1 MDKNTITGLVLMLCV
16 AFAFPYFSSLGGE
29 TETQNIATTEPQ
41 TEEVKAT
48 VDASEQADVATVV
61 DSTALFFASKEQNYQ
76 EGVILDNGKVQLVI
90 NPKGGMIAR
99 ANLCEYRSYEHYKEN
114 LDAPLYLFDE
124 TNSEMNFSFET
135 KEDILSLKDYYF
147 TAENQTDTSVTMVL
161 SHPNGESI
169 MLDYALLPDNYLVN
183 FTIRAKNMQKHFAR
197 NSDIQVDW
205 KDCVKQQEKGYYFEN
220 MYSTLTYKLT
230 DDDAEN
236 LAEMENEQEK
246 LQQPVDWIAFKNQ
259 YFSAVMI
266 AKESFTNV
274 DLKSEQMAEYSG
286 YLKGYTAKMHLPF
299 DASSEEIANLQ
310 FYFGPNHYR
319 TLQKMDDFR
328 LSEREND
335 LQELVDLG
343 WPLFRWINRFF
354 TIYVFDYLTALNL
367 PMWVVLLLI
376 TLLMRVIVYPST
388 KKSYLSGARMRVL
401 RPKLDV
407 INAKYP
413 NKEDA
418 LKRQQETMQ
427 LYSQYGVSPMGG
439 CLPMLI
445 QMPLWIAMFN
455 FIPNA
460 IELRQQSFLW
470 ADDLSAYDDVISW
483 GTEIW
488 GLGNHLSLFCLLFC
502 GAQILYSWMTM
513 RQQRDTM
520 TPEQAEQ
527 MKIMNW
533 MMYLM
538 PLMFFFMFNK
548 YSSGLNYYYFI
559 SLFISALTMWWL
571 RKTTDDQKLLEQLEK
586 RYEENKKNPQKK
598 TSGLA
603 ARLEAMQKQQEELL
617 KRQQEIKQKRG
628 M

>member
-1 MDKNTITGLVLMLCV
+1 MDKNTIIGLVLMLCV
-16 AFAFPYFSSLGGE
+16 AIAFPFLSTIGSEPVPQNVE
-29 TETQNIATTEPQ
+29 TVETKTEQ
-41 TEEVKAT
+41 VDAT
-48 VDASEQADVATVV
+48 VDESKTNVAPIVAD
-61 DSTALFFASKEQNYQ
+61 SSALFFASKQPNYQ
-76 EGVILDNGKVQLVI
+76 EAVILDNGKVQLVI
-90 NPKGGMIAR
+90 DPKGGMIAR
-99 ANLCEYRSYEHYKEN
+99 ANLPEYRSYEHYKAGE
-114 LDAPLYLFDE
+114 DAPLYLFDE

-147 TAENQTDTSVTMVL
+147 VAENQTDTCVTMVL
-161 SHPNGESI
+161 SHPSGEKI

-183 FTIRAKNMQKHFAR
+183 FTIRTENMQKHFTR
-197 NSDIQVDW
+197 NSDIQIDW

-230 DDDAEN
+230 NDDTDN
-236 LAEMENEQEK
+236 LAEMEDEQEK

-274 DLKSEQMAEYSG
+274 DVKSQQMAEYSG
-286 YLKGYTAKMHLPF
+286 YLKGYTAKMNLPF
-299 DASSEEIANLQ
+299 DASAEEVANLQ

-354 TIYVFDYLTALNL
+354 TIYVFDYFTAMNL

-376 TLLMRVIVYPST
+376 TLLMRVIVYPTT

-418 LKRQQETMQ
+418 MKRQTETMQ

-470 ADDLSAYDDVISW
+470 ADDLSAYDDVINW

-502 GAQILYSWMTM
+502 GAQILYTWMTM

-571 RKTTDDQKLLEQLEK
+571 RKTTDDKKLLEQLEK
-586 RYEENKKNPQKK
+586 RYEENKKNPKK
-598 TSGLA
+598 KSGLA

>member
-1 MDKNTITGLVLMLCV
+1 MDKNTIIGLVLMLCV
-16 AFAFPYFSSLGGE
+16 AIAFPFLSTIGSEPVPQNVE
-29 TETQNIATTEPQ
+29 TVETKTEQ
-41 TEEVKAT
+41 VDAT
-48 VDASEQADVATVV
+48 VDESNTNVAPVVAD
-61 DSTALFFASKEQNYQ
+61 SSALFFASKQPNYQ
-76 EGVILDNGKVQLVI
+76 EAVILDNGKVQLVI
-90 NPKGGMIAR
+90 DPKGGMIAR
-99 ANLCEYRSYEHYKEN
+99 ANLPEYRSYEHYKAGE
-114 LDAPLYLFDE
+114 DAPLFLFDE

-135 KEDILSLKDYYF
+135 KDDILSLKDYYF
-147 TAENQTDTSVTMVL
+147 VAENQTDTSVTMVL
-161 SHPNGESI
+161 SHPSGEKI
-169 MLDYALLPDNYLVN
+169 MLDYAILPDNYLVN
-183 FTIRAKNMQKHFAR
+183 FTIRTENMQKHFTR
-197 NSDIQVDW
+197 NSDIQIDW

-230 DDDAEN
+230 NDDTDN
-236 LAEMENEQEK
+236 LAEMEDEQEK

-274 DLKSEQMAEYSG
+274 DVKSQQMAEHSG
-286 YLKGYTAKMHLPF
+286 YLKGYTAKMNLPF
-299 DASSEEIANLQ
+299 DASVEEVANLQ

-319 TLQKMDDFR
+319 TLQKMDNFR

-354 TIYVFDYLTALNL
+354 TIYVFDYLTAMNL

-376 TLLMRVIVYPST
+376 TLLMRVIVYPTT

-418 LKRQQETMQ
+418 MKRQSETMQ

-470 ADDLSAYDDVISW
+470 ADDLSAYDDVINW

-502 GAQILYSWMTM
+502 GAQILYTWMTM

-571 RKTTDDQKLLEQLEK
+571 RKTTDDKKLLEQLEK
-586 RYEENKKNPQKK
+586 RYEENKKNPKK
-598 TSGLA
+598 KSGLA

>member
-1 MDKNTITGLVLMLCV
+1 MLCV
-16 AFAFPYFSSLGGE
+16 AIAFPFLSTIGSEPVPQNVE
-29 TETQNIATTEPQ
+29 TVETKTEQ
-41 TEEVKAT
+41 VDAT
-48 VDASEQADVATVV
+48 VDESKTNVAPIVAD
-61 DSTALFFASKEQNYQ
+61 SSALFFASKQPNYQ
-76 EGVILDNGKVQLVI
+76 EAVILDNGKVQLVI
-90 NPKGGMIAR
+90 DPKGGMIAR
-99 ANLCEYRSYEHYKEN
+99 ANLPEYCSYEHYKAGE
-114 LDAPLYLFDE
+114 DAPLFLFDE

-147 TAENQTDTSVTMVL
+147 VAENQTDTCVTMVL
-161 SHPNGESI
+161 SHPSGEKI

-183 FTIRAKNMQKHFAR
+183 FTIRTENMQKHFTR
-197 NSDIQVDW
+197 NSDIQIDW

-230 DDDAEN
+230 NDDTDN
-236 LAEMENEQEK
+236 LAEMEDEQEK
-246 LQQPVDWIAFKNQ
+246 LEQPVDWIAFKNQ

-274 DLKSEQMAEYSG
+274 DVKSQQMAEHSG
-286 YLKGYTAKMHLPF
+286 YLKGYTAKMNLPF
-299 DASSEEIANLQ
+299 DASAEEVANLQ

-319 TLQKMDDFR
+319 TLQKMDNFR

-354 TIYVFDYLTALNL
+354 TIYVFDYLTAMNL

-376 TLLMRVIVYPST
+376 TLLMRVIVYPTT

-418 LKRQQETMQ
+418 MKRQTETMQ

-470 ADDLSAYDDVISW
+470 ADDLSAYDDVINW

-502 GAQILYSWMTM
+502 GAQILYTWMTM

-571 RKTTDDQKLLEQLEK
+571 RKTTDDKKLLEQLEK
-586 RYEENKKNPQKK
+586 RYEENKKNPKK
-598 TSGLA
+598 KSGLA

>member
-1 MDKNTITGLVLMLCV
+1 MDKNTIIGLVLMLCV
-16 AFAFPYFSSLGGE
+16 AIAFPFLSTIGSEPVPQNVE
-29 TETQNIATTEPQ
+29 TVETKTEQ
-41 TEEVKAT
+41 VDAT
-48 VDASEQADVATVV
+48 VDESKTNVAPIVAD
-61 DSTALFFASKEQNYQ
+61 SSALFFASKQPNYQ
-76 EGVILDNGKVQLVI
+76 EAVILDNGKVELI
-90 NPKGGMIAR
+90 IDPKGGMIAR
-99 ANLCEYRSYEHYKEN
+99 ANLPEYRSYEHYKAGE
-114 LDAPLYLFDE
+114 DAPLYLFDE

-147 TAENQTDTSVTMVL
+147 VAENQTDTCVTMVL
-161 SHPNGESI
+161 SHPSGEKI

-183 FTIRAKNMQKHFAR
+183 FTIRTENMQKHFTR
-197 NSDIQVDW
+197 NSDIQIDW

-230 DDDAEN
+230 NDDTDN
-236 LAEMENEQEK
+236 LAEMEDEQEK
-246 LQQPVDWIAFKNQ
+246 LEQPVDWIAFKNQ

-274 DLKSEQMAEYSG
+274 DVKSQQMAEHSG
-286 YLKGYTAKMHLPF
+286 YLKGYTAKMNLPF
-299 DASSEEIANLQ
+299 DASAEEVANLQ

-354 TIYVFDYLTALNL
+354 TIYVFDYLTAMNL

-376 TLLMRVIVYPST
+376 TLLMRVIVYPTT

-418 LKRQQETMQ
+418 MKRQTETMQ

-470 ADDLSAYDDVISW
+470 ADDLSAYDDVINW

-502 GAQILYSWMTM
+502 GAQILYTWMTM

-571 RKTTDDQKLLEQLEK
+571 RKTTDDKKLLEQLEK
-586 RYEENKKNPQKK
+586 RYEENKKNPKK
-598 TSGLA
+598 KSGLA

>member
-1 MDKNTITGLVLMLCV
+1 MDKNTIIGLVLMLCV
-16 AFAFPYFSSLGGE
+16 AIAFPFLSTIGSEPVPQNVE
-29 TETQNIATTEPQ
+29 TVETKTEQ
-41 TEEVKAT
+41 VDAT
-48 VDASEQADVATVV
+48 VDESKTNVAPIVAD
-61 DSTALFFASKEQNYQ
+61 SSALFFASKQPNYQ
-76 EGVILDNGKVQLVI
+76 EAVILDNGKVQLVI
-90 NPKGGMIAR
+90 DPKGGMIAR
-99 ANLCEYRSYEHYKEN
+99 ANLPEYCSYEHYKAGE
-114 LDAPLYLFDE
+114 DAPLFLFDE

-147 TAENQTDTSVTMVL
+147 VAENQTDTCVTMVL
-161 SHPNGESI
+161 SHPSGEKI

-183 FTIRAKNMQKHFAR
+183 FTIRTENMQKHFTR
-197 NSDIQVDW
+197 NSDIQIDW

-230 DDDAEN
+230 NDDTDN
-236 LAEMENEQEK
+236 LAEMEDEQEK
-246 LQQPVDWIAFKNQ
+246 LEQPVDWIAFKNQ

-274 DLKSEQMAEYSG
+274 DVKSQQMAEHSG
-286 YLKGYTAKMHLPF
+286 YLKGYTAKMNLPF
-299 DASSEEIANLQ
+299 DASAEEVANLQ

-319 TLQKMDDFR
+319 TLQKMDNFR

-354 TIYVFDYLTALNL
+354 TIYVFDYLTAMNL

-376 TLLMRVIVYPST
+376 TLLMRVIVYPTT

-418 LKRQQETMQ
+418 MKRQTETMQ

-470 ADDLSAYDDVISW
+470 ADDLSAYDDVINW

-502 GAQILYSWMTM
+502 GAQILYTWMTM

-571 RKTTDDQKLLEQLEK
+571 RKTTDDKKLLEQLEK
-586 RYEENKKNPQKK
+586 RYEENKKNPKK
-598 TSGLA
+598 KSGLA

>member
-1 MDKNTITGLVLMLCV
+1 MDKNTIIGLVLMLCV
-16 AFAFPYFSSLGGE
+16 AIAFPFLSTIGSEPVPQNVE
-29 TETQNIATTEPQ
+29 TVETKTEQ
-41 TEEVKAT
+41 VDAT
-48 VDASEQADVATVV
+48 VDESKTNVAPIVAD
-61 DSTALFFASKEQNYQ
+61 SSALFFASKQPNYQ
-76 EGVILDNGKVQLVI
+76 EAVILDNGKVQLI
-90 NPKGGMIAR
+90 IDPKGGMIAR
-99 ANLCEYRSYEHYKEN
+99 ANLPEYRSYEHYKAGE
-114 LDAPLYLFDE
+114 DAPLYLFDE

-147 TAENQTDTSVTMVL
+147 VAENQTDTCVTMVL
-161 SHPNGESI
+161 SHPSGEKI

-183 FTIRAKNMQKHFAR
+183 FTIRTENMQKHFTR
-197 NSDIQVDW
+197 NSDIQIDW

-230 DDDAEN
+230 NDDTDN
-236 LAEMENEQEK
+236 LAEMEDEQEK
-246 LQQPVDWIAFKNQ
+246 LEQPVDWIAFKNQ

-274 DLKSEQMAEYSG
+274 DVKSQQMAEHSG
-286 YLKGYTAKMHLPF
+286 YLKGYTAKMNLPF
-299 DASSEEIANLQ
+299 DASAEEVANLQ

-319 TLQKMDDFR
+319 TLQKMDNFR

-354 TIYVFDYLTALNL
+354 TIYVFDYLTAMNL

-376 TLLMRVIVYPST
+376 TLLMRVIVYPTT

-418 LKRQQETMQ
+418 MKRQTETMQ

-470 ADDLSAYDDVISW
+470 ADDLSAYDDVINW

-502 GAQILYSWMTM
+502 GAQILYTWMTM

-571 RKTTDDQKLLEQLEK
+571 RKTTDDKKLLEQLEK
-586 RYEENKKNPQKK
+586 RYEENKKNPKK
-598 TSGLA
+598 KSGLA

>member
-1 MDKNTITGLVLMLCV
+1 MDKNTIIGLVLMLCV
-16 AFAFPYFSSLGGE
+16 AIAFPFLSTIGSEPVPQNVE
-29 TETQNIATTEPQ
+29 TVETKTEQ
-41 TEEVKAT
+41 VDAT
-48 VDASEQADVATVV
+48 VDESKTNVAPIVAD
-61 DSTALFFASKEQNYQ
+61 SSALFFASKQPNYQ
-76 EGVILDNGKVQLVI
+76 EAVILDNGKVQLI
-90 NPKGGMIAR
+90 IDPKGGMIAR
-99 ANLCEYRSYEHYKEN
+99 ANLPEYRSYEHYKAGE
-114 LDAPLYLFDE
+114 DAPLFLFDE

-147 TAENQTDTSVTMVL
+147 VAENQTDTCVTMVL
-161 SHPNGESI
+161 SHPSGEKI

-183 FTIRAKNMQKHFAR
+183 FTIRTENMQKHFTR
-197 NSDIQVDW
+197 NSDIQIDW

-230 DDDAEN
+230 NDDTDN
-236 LAEMENEQEK
+236 LAEMEDEQEK
-246 LQQPVDWIAFKNQ
+246 LEQPVDWIAFKNQ

-274 DLKSEQMAEYSG
+274 DVKSQQMAEYSG
-286 YLKGYTAKMHLPF
+286 YLKGYTAKMNLPF
-299 DASSEEIANLQ
+299 DASTEEVANLQ

-354 TIYVFDYLTALNL
+354 TIYVFDYLTAMNL

-376 TLLMRVIVYPST
+376 TLLMRVIVYPTT

-418 LKRQQETMQ
+418 MKRQTETMQ

-470 ADDLSAYDDVISW
+470 ADDLSAYDDVINW

-502 GAQILYSWMTM
+502 GAQILYTWMTM

-571 RKTTDDQKLLEQLEK
+571 RKTTDDKKLLEQLEK
-586 RYEENKKNPQKK
+586 RYEENKKNPKK
-598 TSGLA
+598 KSGLA

>member
-1 MDKNTITGLVLMLCV
+1 MDKNTIIGLVLMLCV
-16 AFAFPYFSSLGGE
+16 AIAFPFLSTIGSEPVPQNVESVE
-29 TETQNIATTEPQ
+29 TKTEQ
-41 TEEVKAT
+41 VDAT
-48 VDASEQADVATVV
+48 VDESKTNVAPIVAD
-61 DSTALFFASKEQNYQ
+61 SSALFFASKQPNYQ
-76 EGVILDNGKVQLVI
+76 EAVILDNGKVQLVI
-90 NPKGGMIAR
+90 DPKGGMIAR
-99 ANLCEYRSYEHYKEN
+99 ANLPEYRSYEHYKAGE
-114 LDAPLYLFDE
+114 DAPLFLFDE

-147 TAENQTDTSVTMVL
+147 VAENQTDTCVTMVL
-161 SHPNGESI
+161 SHPSGEKI
-169 MLDYALLPDNYLVN
+169 MLDYALLPDKYLVN
-183 FTIRAKNMQKHFAR
+183 FTIRTENMQKHFTR
-197 NSDIQVDW
+197 NSDIQIDW

-230 DDDAEN
+230 NDDTDN
-236 LAEMENEQEK
+236 LAEMEDEQEK
-246 LQQPVDWIAFKNQ
+246 LEQPVDWIAFKNQ

-274 DLKSEQMAEYSG
+274 DVKSQQMAEYSG
-286 YLKGYTAKMHLPF
+286 YLKGYTAKMNLPF
-299 DASSEEIANLQ
+299 DASAEEVANLQ

-354 TIYVFDYLTALNL
+354 TIYVFDYLTAMNL

-376 TLLMRVIVYPST
+376 TLLMRVIVYPTT

-418 LKRQQETMQ
+418 MKRQTETMQ

-470 ADDLSAYDDVISW
+470 ADDLSAYDDVINW

-502 GAQILYSWMTM
+502 GAQILYTWMTM

-571 RKTTDDQKLLEQLEK
+571 RKTTDDKKLLEQLEK
-586 RYEENKKNPQKK
+586 RYEENKKNPKK
-598 TSGLA
+598 KSGLA

>member
-1 MDKNTITGLVLMLCV
+1 MDKNTIIGLVLMLCV
-16 AFAFPYFSSLGGE
+16 AIAFPFLSTIGSEPVPQNVE
-29 TETQNIATTEPQ
+29 TVETKTEQ
-41 TEEVKAT
+41 VDAT
-48 VDASEQADVATVV
+48 VDESKTDVTPIVAD
-61 DSTALFFASKEQNYQ
+61 SSALFFAAKQPNYQ
-76 EGVILDNGKVQLVI
+76 EAVILDNGKVELI
-90 NPKGGMIAR
+90 IDPKGGMIAR
-99 ANLCEYRSYEHYKEN
+99 ANLPEYRSYEHYKAEE
-114 LDAPLYLFDE
+114 DAPLYLFDE

-147 TAENQTDTSVTMVL
+147 VAENQTDTCVTMAL
-161 SHPNGESI
+161 SHPSGEKI

-183 FTIRAKNMQKHFAR
+183 FTIRTENMQKHFTR
-197 NSDIQVDW
+197 NSDIQIDW

-230 DDDAEN
+230 NDDTDN
-236 LAEMENEQEK
+236 LAEMEDEQEK
-246 LQQPVDWIAFKNQ
+246 LEQPVDWIAFKNQ

-274 DLKSEQMAEYSG
+274 DVKSQQMAEYSG
-286 YLKGYTAKMHLPF
+286 YLKGYTAKMNLPF
-299 DASSEEIANLQ
+299 DASAEEVANLQ

-354 TIYVFDYLTALNL
+354 TIYVFDYLTAMNL

-376 TLLMRVIVYPST
+376 TLLMRVIVYPTT

-418 LKRQQETMQ
+418 MKRQTETMQ

-470 ADDLSAYDDVISW
+470 ADDLSAYDDVINW

-502 GAQILYSWMTM
+502 GAQILYTWMTM

-571 RKTTDDQKLLEQLEK
+571 RKTTDDKKLLEQLEK
-586 RYEENKKNPQKK
+586 RYEENKKNPKK
-598 TSGLA
+598 KSGLA

>member
-1 MDKNTITGLVLMLCV
+1 MDKNTIIGLVLMLCV
-16 AFAFPYFSSLGGE
+16 AIAFPFLSTIGSEPVPQNVE
-29 TETQNIATTEPQ
+29 TVETKTEQ
-41 TEEVKAT
+41 VDAT
-48 VDASEQADVATVV
+48 VDESKTNVAPIVAD
-61 DSTALFFASKEQNYQ
+61 SSALFFASKQPNYQ
-76 EGVILDNGKVQLVI
+76 EAVILDNGKVQLI
-90 NPKGGMIAR
+90 IDPKGGMIAR
-99 ANLCEYRSYEHYKEN
+99 ANLPEYRSYEHYKAGE
-114 LDAPLYLFDE
+114 DAPLFLFDE

-147 TAENQTDTSVTMVL
+147 VAENQTDTCVTMVL
-161 SHPNGESI
+161 SHPSGEKI

-183 FTIRAKNMQKHFAR
+183 FTIRTENMQKHFTR
-197 NSDIQVDW
+197 NSDIQIDW

-230 DDDAEN
+230 NDDTDN
-236 LAEMENEQEK
+236 LAEMEDEQEK

-274 DLKSEQMAEYSG
+274 DVKSQQMAEHSG
-286 YLKGYTAKMHLPF
+286 YLKGYTAKMNLPF
-299 DASSEEIANLQ
+299 DASAEEVANLQ

-354 TIYVFDYLTALNL
+354 TIYVFDYLTAMNL

-376 TLLMRVIVYPST
+376 TLLMRVIVYPTT

-418 LKRQQETMQ
+418 MKRQTETMQ

-470 ADDLSAYDDVISW
+470 ADDLSAYDDVINW

-502 GAQILYSWMTM
+502 GAQILYTWMTM

-571 RKTTDDQKLLEQLEK
+571 RKTTDDKKLLEQLEK
-586 RYEENKKNPQKK
+586 RYEENKKNPKK
-598 TSGLA
+598 KSGLA

>member
-16 AFAFPYFSSLGGE
+16 ALAFPYLSSLGSE
-29 TETQNIATTEPQ
+29 PAPQ
-41 TEEVKAT
+41 TSEVVEDTTKVET
-48 VDASEQADVATVV
+48 VAKENSVETTTVV
-61 DSTALFFASKEQNYQ
+61 TDSTALFFASREQNMQ

-99 ANLCEYRSYEHYKEN
+99 ANLPEYCSYEHYSQGI
-114 LDAPLYLFDE
+114 DAPLFLFDE
-124 TNSEMNFSFET
+124 NNSEMNFTFDT
-135 KEDILSLKDYYF
+135 KEDVISLKDYYF
-147 TAENQTDTSVTMVL
+147 VAENQTDTSVTMVL
-161 SHPNGESI
+161 SHPTGEKI
-169 MLDYALLPDNYLVN
+169 MIDYALLPDNYLVN
-183 FTIRAKNMQKHFAR
+183 FKIRAKNMQKHFAR

-220 MYSTLTYKLT
+220 MYSTLTYKIT
-230 DDDAEN
+230 NEDAEN

-246 LQQPVDWIAFKNQ
+246 VAQTVDWVAFKNQ

-274 DLKSEQMAEYSG
+274 DLKSEQMAEHSG
-286 YLKGYTAKMHLPF
+286 YLKGYTAKMNLPY
-299 DASSEEIANLQ
+299 DASAEEVANLQ

-328 LSEREND
+328 ISEREND

-376 TLLMRVIVYPST
+376 TLLMRIIVFPPT

-401 RPKLDV
+401 RPKIDE

-470 ADDLSAYDDVISW
+470 ADDLSAYDDVINW

-502 GAQILYSWMTM
+502 ASQILYTWMTM
-513 RQQRDTM
+513 RQQRETM
-520 TPEQAEQ
+520 SPEQAEQ
-527 MKIMNW
+527 MKMMNW

-559 SLFISALTMWWL
+559 SLLFSAITMWWL
-571 RKTTDDQKLLEQLEK
+571 RKTTDDKKLLEQLEK

-598 TSGLA
+598 SGLA

-617 KRQQEIKQKRG
+617 KRQQEIKQKRNQ
-628 M
+628 

>member
-1 MDKNTITGLVLMLCV
+1 MDKNTIIGLVLMLCV
-16 AFAFPYFSSLGGE
+16 AIAFPFLSTIGSEPVPQNVE
-29 TETQNIATTEPQ
+29 TVETKTEQ
-41 TEEVKAT
+41 VDAT
-48 VDASEQADVATVV
+48 VDESKTNVAPIVAD
-61 DSTALFFASKEQNYQ
+61 SSALFFASKQPNYQ
-76 EGVILDNGKVQLVI
+76 EAVILDNGKVQLVI
-90 NPKGGMIAR
+90 DPKGGLIAR
-99 ANLCEYRSYEHYKEN
+99 ANLPEYCSYEHYKAGE
-114 LDAPLYLFDE
+114 DAPLFLFDE

-147 TAENQTDTSVTMVL
+147 VAENQTDTCVTMVL
-161 SHPNGESI
+161 SHPSGEKI

-183 FTIRAKNMQKHFAR
+183 FTIRTENMQKHFTR
-197 NSDIQVDW
+197 NSDIQIDW

-230 DDDAEN
+230 NDDTDN
-236 LAEMENEQEK
+236 LAEMEDEQEK
-246 LQQPVDWIAFKNQ
+246 LEQPVDWIAFKNQ

-274 DLKSEQMAEYSG
+274 DVKSQQMAEYSG
-286 YLKGYTAKMHLPF
+286 YLKGYTAKMNLPF
-299 DASSEEIANLQ
+299 DASAEEVANLQ

-354 TIYVFDYLTALNL
+354 TIYVFDYLTAMNL

-376 TLLMRVIVYPST
+376 TLLMRVIVYPTT

-418 LKRQQETMQ
+418 MKRQTETMQ

-470 ADDLSAYDDVISW
+470 ADDLSAYDDVINW

-502 GAQILYSWMTM
+502 GAQILYTWMTM

-571 RKTTDDQKLLEQLEK
+571 RKTTDDKKLLEQLEK
-586 RYEENKKNPQKK
+586 RYEENKKNPKK
-598 TSGLA
+598 KSGLA

>member
-1 MDKNTITGLVLMLCV
+1 MDKNTIIGLVLMLCV
-16 AFAFPYFSSLGGE
+16 AIAFPFLSTIGSEPVPQNVE
-29 TETQNIATTEPQ
+29 TVETKTEQ
-41 TEEVKAT
+41 VDAT
-48 VDASEQADVATVV
+48 VDESKTNVAPIVAD
-61 DSTALFFASKEQNYQ
+61 SSALFFASKQPNYQ
-76 EGVILDNGKVQLVI
+76 EAVILDNGKVQLVI
-90 NPKGGMIAR
+90 DPKGGMIAR
-99 ANLCEYRSYEHYKEN
+99 ANLPEYRSYEHYKAGE
-114 LDAPLYLFDE
+114 DAPLFLFDE

-147 TAENQTDTSVTMVL
+147 VAENQTDTCVTMVL
-161 SHPNGESI
+161 SHSSGEKI

-183 FTIRAKNMQKHFAR
+183 FTIRTENMQKHFTR
-197 NSDIQVDW
+197 NSDIQIDW

-230 DDDAEN
+230 NDDTDN
-236 LAEMENEQEK
+236 LAEMEYEQEK
-246 LQQPVDWIAFKNQ
+246 LEQPVDWIAFKNQ

-274 DLKSEQMAEYSG
+274 DVKSQQMAEYSG
-286 YLKGYTAKMHLPF
+286 YLKGYTAKMNLPF
-299 DASSEEIANLQ
+299 DASAEEVANLQ

-354 TIYVFDYLTALNL
+354 TIYVFDYLTAMNL

-376 TLLMRVIVYPST
+376 TLLMRVIVYPTT

-418 LKRQQETMQ
+418 MKRQTETMQ

-470 ADDLSAYDDVISW
+470 ADDLSAYDDVINW

-502 GAQILYSWMTM
+502 GAQILYTWMTM

-571 RKTTDDQKLLEQLEK
+571 RKTTDDKKLLEQLEK
-586 RYEENKKNPQKK
+586 RYEENKKNPKK
-598 TSGLA
+598 KSGLA

>member
-16 AFAFPYFSSLGGE
+16 ALAFPYISMIGSEDVVPQNVEE
-29 TETQNIATTEPQ
+29 THDDATKLETVTEQPTDQPQ
-41 TEEVKAT
+41 LVC
-48 VDASEQADVATVV
+48 
-61 DSTALFFASKEQNYQ
+61 DSTALFFASRQQNMQ
-76 EGVILDNGKVQLVI
+76 EGVILFNDKVEIVI

-99 ANLCEYRSYEHYKEN
+99 ANLPEYRSYEHYKMGEN
-114 LDAPLYLFDE
+114 APLFLFDE
-124 TNSEMNFSFET
+124 YNSEMNFTFDT
-135 KEDILSLKDYYF
+135 KEDVISLKDYYF
-147 TAENQTDTSVTMVL
+147 TAENQTDSSVTMVL
-161 SHPNGESI
+161 SHPTGETI
-169 MLDYALLPDNYLVN
+169 MLDYKLLPDNYLVN
-183 FTIRAKNMQKHFAR
+183 FSIRAKNMQKHFAR
-197 NSDIQVDW
+197 NSAIQVDW

-220 MYSTLTYKLT
+220 MYSTLTYKISNEG
-230 DDDAEN
+230 AEN
-236 LAEMENEQEK
+236 LAEMENEEEK
-246 LQQPVDWIAFKNQ
+246 VQQTVDWIAFKNQ

-274 DLKSEQMAEYSG
+274 DLKSEQMAEHSG
-286 YLKGYTAKMHLPF
+286 YLKGYTAKMNLPF
-299 DASSEEIANLQ
+299 DASAEEVANLQ

-367 PMWVVLLLI
+367 PMWIVLLLI
-376 TLLMRVIVYPST
+376 TLLLRIIVYPPT
-388 KKSYLSGARMRVL
+388 KKSFLSGARMRVL

-445 QMPLWIAMFN
+445 QMPIWIAMFN

-502 GAQILYSWMTM
+502 AAQILYSWMTM
-513 RQQRDTM
+513 RQQKDTM

-527 MKIMNW
+527 MKMMNW

-559 SLFISALTMWWL
+559 SLLFSAITMWWL
-571 RKTTDDQKLLEQLEK
+571 RKTTDDKKLLEQLEK

-628 M
+628 L

>member
-1 MDKNTITGLVLMLCV
+1 MDKNTIIGLVLMLCV
-16 AFAFPYFSSLGGE
+16 AIAFPFLSTIGSEPVPQNVE
-29 TETQNIATTEPQ
+29 TVETKTEQ
-41 TEEVKAT
+41 VDAT
-48 VDASEQADVATVV
+48 VDESKTNVAPIVAD
-61 DSTALFFASKEQNYQ
+61 SSALFFASKQPNYQ
-76 EGVILDNGKVQLVI
+76 EAVILDNGKVELI
-90 NPKGGMIAR
+90 IDPKGGMIAR
-99 ANLCEYRSYEHYKEN
+99 ANLPEYRSYEHYKAGE
-114 LDAPLYLFDE
+114 DAPLFLFDE

-147 TAENQTDTSVTMVL
+147 VAENQTDTCVTMVL
-161 SHPNGESI
+161 SHPSGEKI

-183 FTIRAKNMQKHFAR
+183 FTIRTENMQKHFTR
-197 NSDIQVDW
+197 NSDIQIDW

-230 DDDAEN
+230 NDDTDN
-236 LAEMENEQEK
+236 LAEMEDEQEK
-246 LQQPVDWIAFKNQ
+246 LEQPVDWIAFKNQ

-274 DLKSEQMAEYSG
+274 DVKSQQMAEHSG
-286 YLKGYTAKMHLPF
+286 YLKGYTAKMNLPF
-299 DASSEEIANLQ
+299 DASAEEVANLQ

-354 TIYVFDYLTALNL
+354 TIYVFDYLTAMNL

-376 TLLMRVIVYPST
+376 TLLMRVIVYPTT

-418 LKRQQETMQ
+418 MKRQTETMQ

-470 ADDLSAYDDVISW
+470 ADDLSAYDDVINW

-502 GAQILYSWMTM
+502 GAQILYTWMTM

-571 RKTTDDQKLLEQLEK
+571 RKTTDDKKLLEQLEK
-586 RYEENKKNPQKK
+586 RYEENKKNPKK
-598 TSGLA
+598 KSGLA

>member
-1 MDKNTITGLVLMLCV
+1 MDKNTIIGLVLMLCV
-16 AFAFPYFSSLGGE
+16 AIAFPFLSTIGSEPVPQNVE
-29 TETQNIATTEPQ
+29 TVETKTEQ
-41 TEEVKAT
+41 VDAT
-48 VDASEQADVATVV
+48 VDESNTNVAPVVAD
-61 DSTALFFASKEQNYQ
+61 SSALFFASKQPNYQ
-76 EGVILDNGKVQLVI
+76 EAVILDNGKVQLVI
-90 NPKGGMIAR
+90 DPKGGMIAR
-99 ANLCEYRSYEHYKEN
+99 ANLPEYRSYEHYKAGE
-114 LDAPLYLFDE
+114 DAPLFLFDE

-135 KEDILSLKDYYF
+135 KDDILSLKDYYF
-147 TAENQTDTSVTMVL
+147 VAENQTDTSVTMVL
-161 SHPNGESI
+161 SHPSGEKI
-169 MLDYALLPDNYLVN
+169 MLDYAILPDNYLVN
-183 FTIRAKNMQKHFAR
+183 FTIRTENMQKHFTR
-197 NSDIQVDW
+197 NCDIQIDW

-230 DDDAEN
+230 NDDTDN
-236 LAEMENEQEK
+236 LAEMEDEQEK

-274 DLKSEQMAEYSG
+274 DVKSQQMAEHSG
-286 YLKGYTAKMHLPF
+286 YLKGYTAKMNLPF
-299 DASSEEIANLQ
+299 DASVEEVANLQ

-319 TLQKMDDFR
+319 TLQKMDNFR

-354 TIYVFDYLTALNL
+354 TIYVFDYLTAMNL

-376 TLLMRVIVYPST
+376 TLLMRVIVYPTT

-418 LKRQQETMQ
+418 MKRQTETMQ

-470 ADDLSAYDDVISW
+470 ADDLSAYDDVINW

-502 GAQILYSWMTM
+502 GAQILYTWMTM

-571 RKTTDDQKLLEQLEK
+571 RKTTDDKKLLEQLEK
-586 RYEENKKNPQKK
+586 RYEENKKNPKK
-598 TSGLA
+598 KSGLA

>member
-1 MDKNTITGLVLMLCV
+1 MDKNTIIGLVLMLCV
-16 AFAFPYFSSLGGE
+16 AIAFPFLSTIGSEPVPQNVE
-29 TETQNIATTEPQ
+29 TVETKTEQ
-41 TEEVKAT
+41 VDAT
-48 VDASEQADVATVV
+48 VDESKTNVAPIVAD
-61 DSTALFFASKEQNYQ
+61 SSALFFASKQPNYQ
-76 EGVILDNGKVQLVI
+76 EAVILDNGKVQLI
-90 NPKGGMIAR
+90 IDPKGGMIAR
-99 ANLCEYRSYEHYKEN
+99 ANLPEYRSYEHYKAGE
-114 LDAPLYLFDE
+114 DAPLFLFDE

-147 TAENQTDTSVTMVL
+147 VAENQTDTCVTMVL
-161 SHPNGESI
+161 SHPSGEKI
-169 MLDYALLPDNYLVN
+169 MLDYALLPENYLVN
-183 FTIRAKNMQKHFAR
+183 FTIRTENMQKHFTR
-197 NSDIQVDW
+197 NSDIQIDW

-230 DDDAEN
+230 NDDTDN
-236 LAEMENEQEK
+236 LAEMEDEQEK
-246 LQQPVDWIAFKNQ
+246 LEQPVDWIAFKNQ

-274 DLKSEQMAEYSG
+274 DVKSQQMAEYSG
-286 YLKGYTAKMHLPF
+286 YLKGYTAKMNLPF
-299 DASSEEIANLQ
+299 DASAEEVANLQ

-354 TIYVFDYLTALNL
+354 TIYVFDYLTAMNL

-376 TLLMRVIVYPST
+376 TLLMRVIVYPTT

-418 LKRQQETMQ
+418 MKRQTETMQ

-470 ADDLSAYDDVISW
+470 ADDLSAYDDVINW

-502 GAQILYSWMTM
+502 GAQILYTWMTM

-571 RKTTDDQKLLEQLEK
+571 RKTTDDKKLLEQLEK
-586 RYEENKKNPQKK
+586 RYEENKKNPKK
-598 TSGLA
+598 KSGLA

>member
-1 MDKNTITGLVLMLCV
+1 MDKNTIIGLVLMLCV
-16 AFAFPYFSSLGGE
+16 AIAFPFLSTIGSEPVPQNVE
-29 TETQNIATTEPQ
+29 TVETKTEQ
-41 TEEVKAT
+41 VDAT
-48 VDASEQADVATVV
+48 VDESKTNVAPIVAD
-61 DSTALFFASKEQNYQ
+61 SSALFFASKQPNYQ
-76 EGVILDNGKVQLVI
+76 EAVILDNGKVQLI
-90 NPKGGMIAR
+90 IDPKGGMIAR
-99 ANLCEYRSYEHYKEN
+99 ANLPEYCSYEHYKAGE
-114 LDAPLYLFDE
+114 DAPLYLFDE

-147 TAENQTDTSVTMVL
+147 VAENQTDTCVTMVL
-161 SHPNGESI
+161 SHPSGEKI

-183 FTIRAKNMQKHFAR
+183 FTIRTENMQKHFTR
-197 NSDIQVDW
+197 NSDIQIDW

-230 DDDAEN
+230 NDDTDN
-236 LAEMENEQEK
+236 LAEMEDEQEK
-246 LQQPVDWIAFKNQ
+246 LEQPVDWIAFKNQ

-274 DLKSEQMAEYSG
+274 DVKSQQMAEYSG
-286 YLKGYTAKMHLPF
+286 YLKGYTAKMNLPF
-299 DASSEEIANLQ
+299 DASAEEVANLQ

-354 TIYVFDYLTALNL
+354 TIYVFDYLTAMNL

-376 TLLMRVIVYPST
+376 TLLMRVIVYPTT

-401 RPKLDV
+401 RPRLDV

-418 LKRQQETMQ
+418 MKRQTETMQ

-470 ADDLSAYDDVISW
+470 ADDLSAYDDVINW

-502 GAQILYSWMTM
+502 GAQILYTWMTM

-571 RKTTDDQKLLEQLEK
+571 RKTTDDKKLLEQLEK
-586 RYEENKKNPQKK
+586 RYEENKKNPKK
-598 TSGLA
+598 KSGLA

>member
-1 MDKNTITGLVLMLCV
+1 MDKNTIIGLVLMLCV
-16 AFAFPYFSSLGGE
+16 AIAFPFLSTIGSEPVPQNVE
-29 TETQNIATTEPQ
+29 TVETKTEQ
-41 TEEVKAT
+41 VDAT
-48 VDASEQADVATVV
+48 VDESNTNVAPVVAD
-61 DSTALFFASKEQNYQ
+61 SSALFFASKQPNYQ
-76 EGVILDNGKVQLVI
+76 EAVILDNGKVQLVI
-90 NPKGGMIAR
+90 DPKGGMIAR
-99 ANLCEYRSYEHYKEN
+99 ANLPEYRSYEHYKAGE
-114 LDAPLYLFDE
+114 DAPLFLFDE

-135 KEDILSLKDYYF
+135 KDDILSLKDYYF
-147 TAENQTDTSVTMVL
+147 VAENQTDTSVTMVL
-161 SHPNGESI
+161 SHPSGEKI
-169 MLDYALLPDNYLVN
+169 MLDYAILPDNYLVN
-183 FTIRAKNMQKHFAR
+183 FTIRTENMQKHFTR
-197 NSDIQVDW
+197 NSDIQIDW
-205 KDCVKQQEKGYYFEN
+205 KDCVKQPEKGYYFAN

-230 DDDAEN
+230 NDDTDN
-236 LAEMENEQEK
+236 LAEMEDEQEK

-274 DLKSEQMAEYSG
+274 DVKSQQMAEHSG
-286 YLKGYTAKMHLPF
+286 YLKGYTAKMNLPF
-299 DASSEEIANLQ
+299 DASVEEVANLQ

-319 TLQKMDDFR
+319 TLQKMDNFR

-354 TIYVFDYLTALNL
+354 TIYVFDYLTAMNL

-376 TLLMRVIVYPST
+376 TLLMRVIVYPTT

-418 LKRQQETMQ
+418 MKRQSETMQ

-445 QMPLWIAMFN
+445 QMPVFMALF
-455 FIPNA
+455 FFVPNA

-470 ADDLSAYDDVISW
+470 ADDLSAYDDVINW

-502 GAQILYSWMTM
+502 GAQILYTWMTM

-571 RKTTDDQKLLEQLEK
+571 RKTTDDKKLLEQLEK
-586 RYEENKKNPQKK
+586 RYEENKKNPKK
-598 TSGLA
+598 KSGLA

>member
-1 MDKNTITGLVLMLCV
+1 MDKNTIIGLVLMLCV
-16 AFAFPYFSSLGGE
+16 AIAFPFLSTIGSEPVPQNVE
-29 TETQNIATTEPQ
+29 TVETKTEQ
-41 TEEVKAT
+41 VDAT
-48 VDASEQADVATVV
+48 VDESKTNVAPIVAD
-61 DSTALFFASKEQNYQ
+61 SSALFFASKQPNYQ
-76 EGVILDNGKVQLVI
+76 EAVILDNGKVELI
-90 NPKGGMIAR
+90 IDPKGGMIAR
-99 ANLCEYRSYEHYKEN
+99 ANLPEYRSYEHYKAGE
-114 LDAPLYLFDE
+114 DAPLFLFDE

-147 TAENQTDTSVTMVL
+147 VAENQTDTTVTMVL
-161 SHPNGESI
+161 AHPSGEKI

-183 FTIRAKNMQKHFAR
+183 FTIRTENMQKHFTR
-197 NSDIQVDW
+197 NSDIQIDW

-230 DDDAEN
+230 NDDTDN
-236 LAEMENEQEK
+236 LAEMEDEQEK
-246 LQQPVDWIAFKNQ
+246 LEQPVDWIAFKNQ

-274 DLKSEQMAEYSG
+274 DVKSQQMAEYSG
-286 YLKGYTAKMHLPF
+286 YLKGYTAKMNLPF
-299 DASSEEIANLQ
+299 DASAEEVANLQ

-354 TIYVFDYLTALNL
+354 TIYVFDYLTAMNL

-376 TLLMRVIVYPST
+376 TLLMRVIVYPTT

-418 LKRQQETMQ
+418 MKRQTETMQ

-470 ADDLSAYDDVISW
+470 ADDLSAYDDVINW

-502 GAQILYSWMTM
+502 GAQILYTWMTM

-571 RKTTDDQKLLEQLEK
+571 RKTTDDKKLLEQLEK
-586 RYEENKKNPQKK
+586 RYEENKKNPKK
-598 TSGLA
+598 KSGLA

>member
-1 MDKNTITGLVLMLCV
+1 MDKNTIIGLVLMLCV
-16 AFAFPYFSSLGGE
+16 AIAFPFLSTIGSEPVLQNVE
-29 TETQNIATTEPQ
+29 TVETKTEQ
-41 TEEVKAT
+41 VDAT
-48 VDASEQADVATVV
+48 VDESKTNVAPIVAD
-61 DSTALFFASKEQNYQ
+61 SSALFFASKQPNYQ
-76 EGVILDNGKVQLVI
+76 EAVILDNGKVQLI
-90 NPKGGMIAR
+90 IDPKGGMIAR
-99 ANLCEYRSYEHYKEN
+99 ANLPEYRSYEHYKAGE
-114 LDAPLYLFDE
+114 DAPLYLFDE

-147 TAENQTDTSVTMVL
+147 VAENQTDTSVTMVL
-161 SHPNGESI
+161 SHPSGEKI

-183 FTIRAKNMQKHFAR
+183 FTIRTENMQKHFTR
-197 NSDIQVDW
+197 NSDIQIDW

-230 DDDAEN
+230 NDDTDN
-236 LAEMENEQEK
+236 LAEMEDEQEK
-246 LQQPVDWIAFKNQ
+246 MQQPVDWIAFKNQ

-274 DLKSEQMAEYSG
+274 DVKSQQMAEHSG
-286 YLKGYTAKMHLPF
+286 YLKGYTAKMNLPF
-299 DASSEEIANLQ
+299 DASAEEVANLQ

-354 TIYVFDYLTALNL
+354 TIYVFDYLTAMNL

-376 TLLMRVIVYPST
+376 TLLMRVIVYPTT

-418 LKRQQETMQ
+418 MKRQTETMQ

-470 ADDLSAYDDVISW
+470 ADDLSAYDDVINW

-502 GAQILYSWMTM
+502 GAQILYTWMTM

-571 RKTTDDQKLLEQLEK
+571 RKTTDDKKLLEQLEK
-586 RYEENKKNPQKK
+586 RYEENKKNPKK
-598 TSGLA
+598 KSGLA

>member
-1 MDKNTITGLVLMLCV
+1 MDKNTIIGLVLMLCV
-16 AFAFPYFSSLGGE
+16 AIAFPFLSTIGSEPVPQNVE
-29 TETQNIATTEPQ
+29 TVETKTEQ
-41 TEEVKAT
+41 
-48 VDASEQADVATVV
+48 VDATIDESKTNVAPIVAD
-61 DSTALFFASKEQNYQ
+61 SSALFFASKQPNYQ
-76 EGVILDNGKVQLVI
+76 EAVILDNGKVELI
-90 NPKGGMIAR
+90 IDPKGGMIAR
-99 ANLCEYRSYEHYKEN
+99 ANLPEYRSYEHYKAGE
-114 LDAPLYLFDE
+114 DAPLFLFDE

-147 TAENQTDTSVTMVL
+147 VAENQTDTCVTMVL
-161 SHPNGESI
+161 SHPSGEKI

-183 FTIRAKNMQKHFAR
+183 FTIRTENMQKHFTR
-197 NSDIQVDW
+197 NSDIQIDW

-230 DDDAEN
+230 NDDTDN
-236 LAEMENEQEK
+236 LAEMEDEQEK
-246 LQQPVDWIAFKNQ
+246 LEQPVDWIAFKNQ

-274 DLKSEQMAEYSG
+274 DVKSQQMAEHSG
-286 YLKGYTAKMHLPF
+286 YLKGYTAKMNLPF
-299 DASSEEIANLQ
+299 DASAEEVANLQ

-354 TIYVFDYLTALNL
+354 TIYVFDYLTAMNL

-376 TLLMRVIVYPST
+376 TLLMRVIVYPTT

-418 LKRQQETMQ
+418 MKRQTETMQ

-445 QMPLWIAMFN
+445 QMPLWSAMFN

-470 ADDLSAYDDVISW
+470 ADDLSAYDDVINW

-502 GAQILYSWMTM
+502 GAQILYTWMTM

-571 RKTTDDQKLLEQLEK
+571 RKTTDDKKLLEQLEK
-586 RYEENKKNPQKK
+586 RYEENKKNPKK
-598 TSGLA
+598 KSGLA

>member
-1 MDKNTITGLVLMLCV
+1 MDKNTIIGLVLMLCV
-16 AFAFPYFSSLGGE
+16 AIAFPFLSTIGSEPVPQNVE
-29 TETQNIATTEPQ
+29 TVETKTEQ
-41 TEEVKAT
+41 VDAT
-48 VDASEQADVATVV
+48 VDESKTDVTPIVAD
-61 DSTALFFASKEQNYQ
+61 SSALFFASKQPNYQ
-76 EGVILDNGKVQLVI
+76 EAVILDNGKVELI
-90 NPKGGMIAR
+90 IDPKGGMIAR
-99 ANLCEYRSYEHYKEN
+99 ANLPEYRSYEHYKAEE
-114 LDAPLYLFDE
+114 DAPLYLFDE

-147 TAENQTDTSVTMVL
+147 VAENQTDTCVTMAL
-161 SHPNGESI
+161 SHPSGEKI

-183 FTIRAKNMQKHFAR
+183 FTIRTENMQKHFTR
-197 NSDIQVDW
+197 NSDIQIDW

-230 DDDAEN
+230 NDDTDN
-236 LAEMENEQEK
+236 LAEMEDEQEK
-246 LQQPVDWIAFKNQ
+246 LEQPVDWIAFKNQ

-274 DLKSEQMAEYSG
+274 DVKSQQMADYSG
-286 YLKGYTAKMHLPF
+286 YLKGYTAKMNLPF
-299 DASSEEIANLQ
+299 DASAEEVANLQ

-354 TIYVFDYLTALNL
+354 TIYVFDYLTAMNL

-376 TLLMRVIVYPST
+376 TLLMRVIVYPTT

-418 LKRQQETMQ
+418 MKRQTETMQ

-470 ADDLSAYDDVISW
+470 ADDLSAYDDVINW

-502 GAQILYSWMTM
+502 GAQILYTWMTM

-571 RKTTDDQKLLEQLEK
+571 RKTTDDKKLLEQLEK
-586 RYEENKKNPQKK
+586 RYEENKKNPKK
-598 TSGLA
+598 KSGLA

>member
-1 MDKNTITGLVLMLCV
+1 MDKNTIIGLVLMLCV
-16 AFAFPYFSSLGGE
+16 AIAFPFLSTIGSEPVPQNVE
-29 TETQNIATTEPQ
+29 TVETKTEQ
-41 TEEVKAT
+41 VDAT
-48 VDASEQADVATVV
+48 VDESKTNVAPIVAD
-61 DSTALFFASKEQNYQ
+61 SSALFFASKQPNYQ
-76 EGVILDNGKVQLVI
+76 EAVILDNGKVQLVI
-90 NPKGGMIAR
+90 DPKGGMIAR
-99 ANLCEYRSYEHYKEN
+99 ANLPEYCSYEHYKAGE
-114 LDAPLYLFDE
+114 DAPLFLFDE

-147 TAENQTDTSVTMVL
+147 VAENQTDTCVTMVL
-161 SHPNGESI
+161 SHPSGEKI

-183 FTIRAKNMQKHFAR
+183 FTIRTENMQKHFTR
-197 NSDIQVDW
+197 NSDIQIDW

-230 DDDAEN
+230 NDDTDN
-236 LAEMENEQEK
+236 LAEMEDEQEK
-246 LQQPVDWIAFKNQ
+246 LEQPVDWIAFKNQ

-274 DLKSEQMAEYSG
+274 DVKSQQMAEYSG
-286 YLKGYTAKMHLPF
+286 YLKGYTAKMNLPF
-299 DASSEEIANLQ
+299 DASAEEVANLQ

-354 TIYVFDYLTALNL
+354 TIYVFDYLTAMNL

-376 TLLMRVIVYPST
+376 TLLMRVIVYPTT

-418 LKRQQETMQ
+418 MKRQTETMQ

-470 ADDLSAYDDVISW
+470 ADDLSAYDDVINW

-502 GAQILYSWMTM
+502 GAQILYTWMTM

-571 RKTTDDQKLLEQLEK
+571 RKTTDDKKLLEQLEK
-586 RYEENKKNPQKK
+586 RYEENKKNPKK
-598 TSGLA
+598 KSGLA

-628 M
+628 I

>member
-1 MDKNTITGLVLMLCV
+1 MDKNTIIGLVLMLCV
-16 AFAFPYFSSLGGE
+16 AIAFPFLSTIGSEPVPQNVE
-29 TETQNIATTEPQ
+29 TVETKTEQ
-41 TEEVKAT
+41 VDAT
-48 VDASEQADVATVV
+48 VDESKTNVAPIVAD
-61 DSTALFFASKEQNYQ
+61 SSALFFASKQPNYQ
-76 EGVILDNGKVQLVI
+76 EAVILDNGKVQLI
-90 NPKGGMIAR
+90 IDPKGGMIAR
-99 ANLCEYRSYEHYKEN
+99 ANLPEYRSYEHYKAGE
-114 LDAPLYLFDE
+114 DAPLFLFDE

-147 TAENQTDTSVTMVL
+147 VAENQTDTCVTMVL
-161 SHPNGESI
+161 SHPSGEKI

-183 FTIRAKNMQKHFAR
+183 FTIRTENMQKHFTR
-197 NSDIQVDW
+197 NSDIQIDW

-230 DDDAEN
+230 NDDTDN
-236 LAEMENEQEK
+236 LAEMEDEQEK
-246 LQQPVDWIAFKNQ
+246 LEQPVDWIAFKNQ

-274 DLKSEQMAEYSG
+274 DVKSQQMAEYSG
-286 YLKGYTAKMHLPF
+286 YLKGYTAKMNLPF
-299 DASSEEIANLQ
+299 DASAEEVANLQ

-354 TIYVFDYLTALNL
+354 TIYVFDYLTAMNL

-376 TLLMRVIVYPST
+376 TLLMRVIVYPTT

-418 LKRQQETMQ
+418 MKRQTETMQ

-470 ADDLSAYDDVISW
+470 ADDLSAYDDVINW

-502 GAQILYSWMTM
+502 GAQILYTWMTM

-571 RKTTDDQKLLEQLEK
+571 RKTTDDKKLLEQLEK
-586 RYEENKKNPQKK
+586 RYEENKKNPKK
-598 TSGLA
+598 KSGLA

>member
-1 MDKNTITGLVLMLCV
+1 MDKNTIIGLVLMLCV
-16 AFAFPYFSSLGGE
+16 AIAFPFLSTIGSEPVPQNVE
-29 TETQNIATTEPQ
+29 TVETKTEQ
-41 TEEVKAT
+41 VDAT
-48 VDASEQADVATVV
+48 VDESKTNVAPIVAD
-61 DSTALFFASKEQNYQ
+61 SSALFFASKQPNYQ
-76 EGVILDNGKVQLVI
+76 EAVILDNGKVELI
-90 NPKGGMIAR
+90 IDPKGGMIAR
-99 ANLCEYRSYEHYKEN
+99 ANLPEYRSYEHYKAGE
-114 LDAPLYLFDE
+114 DAPLYLFDE

-147 TAENQTDTSVTMVL
+147 VAENQTDTSVTMVL
-161 SHPNGESI
+161 SHPSGEKI

-183 FTIRAKNMQKHFAR
+183 FTIRTENMQKHFTR
-197 NSDIQVDW
+197 NSDIQIDW

-230 DDDAEN
+230 NDDTDN
-236 LAEMENEQEK
+236 LAEMEDEQEK

-274 DLKSEQMAEYSG
+274 DVKSQQMAEHSG
-286 YLKGYTAKMHLPF
+286 YLKGYTAKMNLPF
-299 DASSEEIANLQ
+299 DASAEEVANLQ

-354 TIYVFDYLTALNL
+354 TIYVFDYLTAMNL

-376 TLLMRVIVYPST
+376 TLLMRVIVYPTT

-418 LKRQQETMQ
+418 MKRQSETMQ

-470 ADDLSAYDDVISW
+470 ADDLSAYDDVINW

-502 GAQILYSWMTM
+502 GAQILYTWMTM

-571 RKTTDDQKLLEQLEK
+571 RKTTDDKKLLEQLEK
-586 RYEENKKNPQKK
+586 RYEENKKNPKK
-598 TSGLA
+598 KSGLA

>member
-1 MDKNTITGLVLMLCV
+1 MDKNTIIGLVLMLCV
-16 AFAFPYFSSLGGE
+16 AIAFPFLSTIGSEPVPQNVE
-29 TETQNIATTEPQ
+29 TVETKTEQ
-41 TEEVKAT
+41 VDAT
-48 VDASEQADVATVV
+48 VDESKTNVAPIVAD
-61 DSTALFFASKEQNYQ
+61 SSALFFASKQPNYQ
-76 EGVILDNGKVQLVI
+76 EAVILDNGKVQLVI
-90 NPKGGMIAR
+90 DPKGGMIAR
-99 ANLCEYRSYEHYKEN
+99 ANLPEYRSYEHYKAGE
-114 LDAPLYLFDE
+114 DAPLFLFDE

-147 TAENQTDTSVTMVL
+147 VAENQTDTCVTMVL
-161 SHPNGESI
+161 SHPSGEKI

-183 FTIRAKNMQKHFAR
+183 FTIRTENMQKHFTR
-197 NSDIQVDW
+197 NSDIQIDW

-230 DDDAEN
+230 NDDTDN
-236 LAEMENEQEK
+236 LAEMEDEQEK
-246 LQQPVDWIAFKNQ
+246 LEQPVDWIAFKNQ

-274 DLKSEQMAEYSG
+274 DVKSQQMAEYSG
-286 YLKGYTAKMHLPF
+286 YLKGYTAKMNLPF
-299 DASSEEIANLQ
+299 DASAEEVANLQ

-354 TIYVFDYLTALNL
+354 TIYVFDYLTAMNL

-376 TLLMRVIVYPST
+376 TLLMRVIVYPTT

-418 LKRQQETMQ
+418 MKRQTETMQ

-470 ADDLSAYDDVISW
+470 ADDLSAYDDVINW

-502 GAQILYSWMTM
+502 GAQILYTWMTM

-520 TPEQAEQ
+520 TTEQAEQ

-571 RKTTDDQKLLEQLEK
+571 RKTTDDKKLLEQLEK
-586 RYEENKKNPQKK
+586 RYEENKKNPKK
-598 TSGLA
+598 KSGLA

>member
-1 MDKNTITGLVLMLCV
+1 MDKNTIIGLVLMLCV
-16 AFAFPYFSSLGGE
+16 AIAFPFLSTIGSEPVSQNVE
-29 TETQNIATTEPQ
+29 TVETKTEQ
-41 TEEVKAT
+41 VDAT
-48 VDASEQADVATVV
+48 VDESKTNVAPIVAD
-61 DSTALFFASKEQNYQ
+61 SSALFFASKQPNYQ
-76 EGVILDNGKVQLVI
+76 EAVILDNGKVELI
-90 NPKGGMIAR
+90 IDPKGGMIAR
-99 ANLCEYRSYEHYKEN
+99 ANLPEYRSYEHYKAGE
-114 LDAPLYLFDE
+114 DAPLYLFDE

-147 TAENQTDTSVTMVL
+147 VAENQTDTSVTMVL
-161 SHPNGESI
+161 SHPSGEKI

-183 FTIRAKNMQKHFAR
+183 FTIRTENMQKHFTR
-197 NSDIQVDW
+197 NSDIQIDW

-230 DDDAEN
+230 NDDTDN
-236 LAEMENEQEK
+236 LAEMEDEQEK

-274 DLKSEQMAEYSG
+274 DVKSQQMAEHSG
-286 YLKGYTAKMHLPF
+286 YLKGYTAKMNLPF
-299 DASSEEIANLQ
+299 DASAEEVANLQ

-354 TIYVFDYLTALNL
+354 TIYVFDYLTAMNL

-376 TLLMRVIVYPST
+376 TLLMRVIVYPTT

-418 LKRQQETMQ
+418 MKRQSETMQ

-439 CLPMLI
+439 CLP
-445 QMPLWIAMFN
+445 
-455 FIPNA
+455 
-460 IELRQQSFLW
+460 
-470 ADDLSAYDDVISW
+470 
-483 GTEIW
+483 
-488 GLGNHLSLFCLLFC
+488 
-502 GAQILYSWMTM
+502 
-513 RQQRDTM
+513 
-520 TPEQAEQ
+520 
-527 MKIMNW
+527 
-533 MMYLM
+533 
-538 PLMFFFMFNK
+538 
-548 YSSGLNYYYFI
+548 
-559 SLFISALTMWWL
+559 
-571 RKTTDDQKLLEQLEK
+571 
-586 RYEENKKNPQKK
+586 
-598 TSGLA
+598 
-603 ARLEAMQKQQEELL
+603 
-617 KRQQEIKQKRG
+617 
-628 M
+628 

>member
-1 MDKNTITGLVLMLCV
+1 MDKNTIIGLVLMLCV
-16 AFAFPYFSSLGGE
+16 AIAFPFLSTIGSEPVPQNVE
-29 TETQNIATTEPQ
+29 TVETKTEQ
-41 TEEVKAT
+41 VDAT
-48 VDASEQADVATVV
+48 VDESKTNVAPIVAD
-61 DSTALFFASKEQNYQ
+61 SSALFFASKQPNYQ
-76 EGVILDNGKVQLVI
+76 EAVILDNGKVQLI
-90 NPKGGMIAR
+90 IDPKGGMIAR
-99 ANLCEYRSYEHYKEN
+99 ANLPEYCSYEHYKAGE
-114 LDAPLYLFDE
+114 DAPLFLFDE

-147 TAENQTDTSVTMVL
+147 VAENQTDTSVTMVL
-161 SHPNGESI
+161 SHPSGEKI

-183 FTIRAKNMQKHFAR
+183 FTIRTENMQKHFTR
-197 NSDIQVDW
+197 NSDIQIDW

-230 DDDAEN
+230 NDDTDN
-236 LAEMENEQEK
+236 LAEMEDEQEK
-246 LQQPVDWIAFKNQ
+246 LEQPVDWIAFKNQ

-274 DLKSEQMAEYSG
+274 DVKSQQMAEYSG
-286 YLKGYTAKMHLPF
+286 YLKGYTAKMNLPF
-299 DASSEEIANLQ
+299 DASAEEVANLQ

-354 TIYVFDYLTALNL
+354 TIYVFDYLTAMNL

-376 TLLMRVIVYPST
+376 TLLMRVIVYPTT

-401 RPKLDV
+401 RPRLDV

-418 LKRQQETMQ
+418 MKRQTETMQ

-470 ADDLSAYDDVISW
+470 ADDLSAYDDVINW

-502 GAQILYSWMTM
+502 GAQILYTWMTM

-571 RKTTDDQKLLEQLEK
+571 RKTTDDKKLLEQLEK
-586 RYEENKKNPQKK
+586 RYEENKKNPKK
-598 TSGLA
+598 KSGLA

>member
-1 MDKNTITGLVLMLCV
+1 MDKNTIIGLVLMLCV
-16 AFAFPYFSSLGGE
+16 AIAFPFLSTIGSEPVPQNVE
-29 TETQNIATTEPQ
+29 TVETKTEQ
-41 TEEVKAT
+41 VDAT
-48 VDASEQADVATVV
+48 VDESKTNVAPIVAD
-61 DSTALFFASKEQNYQ
+61 SSALFFASKQPNYQ
-76 EGVILDNGKVQLVI
+76 EAVILDNGKVQLI
-90 NPKGGMIAR
+90 IDPKGGMIAR
-99 ANLCEYRSYEHYKEN
+99 ANLPEYCSYEHYKAGE
-114 LDAPLYLFDE
+114 DAPLFLFDE

-147 TAENQTDTSVTMVL
+147 VAENQTDTSVTMVL
-161 SHPNGESI
+161 SHPSGEKI

-183 FTIRAKNMQKHFAR
+183 FTIRTENMQKHFTR
-197 NSDIQVDW
+197 NSDIQIDW

-230 DDDAEN
+230 NDDTDN
-236 LAEMENEQEK
+236 LAEMEDEQEK
-246 LQQPVDWIAFKNQ
+246 LEQPVDWIAFKNQ

-274 DLKSEQMAEYSG
+274 DVKSQQMAEHSG
-286 YLKGYTAKMHLPF
+286 YLKGYTAKMNLPF
-299 DASSEEIANLQ
+299 DASAEEVANLQ

-319 TLQKMDDFR
+319 TLQKMDNFR

-354 TIYVFDYLTALNL
+354 TIYVFDYLTAMNL

-376 TLLMRVIVYPST
+376 TLLMRVIVYPTT

-418 LKRQQETMQ
+418 MKRQTETMQ

-470 ADDLSAYDDVISW
+470 ADDLSAYDDVINW

-502 GAQILYSWMTM
+502 GAQILYTWMTM

-571 RKTTDDQKLLEQLEK
+571 RKTTDDKKLLEQLEK
-586 RYEENKKNPQKK
+586 RYEENKKNPKK
-598 TSGLA
+598 KSGLA

>member
-1 MDKNTITGLVLMLCV
+1 MDKNTIIGLVLMLCV
-16 AFAFPYFSSLGGE
+16 AIAFPFLSTIGSEPVPQNVE
-29 TETQNIATTEPQ
+29 TVETKTEQ
-41 TEEVKAT
+41 VDAT
-48 VDASEQADVATVV
+48 VDESKTNVAPIVAD
-61 DSTALFFASKEQNYQ
+61 SSALFFASKQPNYQ
-76 EGVILDNGKVQLVI
+76 EAVILDNGKVQLI
-90 NPKGGMIAR
+90 IDPKGGMIAR
-99 ANLCEYRSYEHYKEN
+99 ANLPEYCSYEHYKAGE
-114 LDAPLYLFDE
+114 DAPLYLFDE

-147 TAENQTDTSVTMVL
+147 VAENQTDTSVTMVL
-161 SHPNGESI
+161 SHPSGEKI

-183 FTIRAKNMQKHFAR
+183 FTIRTENMQKHFTR
-197 NSDIQVDW
+197 NSDIQIDW

-230 DDDAEN
+230 NDDTDN
-236 LAEMENEQEK
+236 LAEMEDEQEK
-246 LQQPVDWIAFKNQ
+246 LEQPVDWIAFKNQ

-274 DLKSEQMAEYSG
+274 DVKSQQMAEYSG
-286 YLKGYTAKMHLPF
+286 YLKGYTAKMNLPF
-299 DASSEEIANLQ
+299 DASAEEVANLQ

-354 TIYVFDYLTALNL
+354 TIYVFDYLTAMNL

-376 TLLMRVIVYPST
+376 TLLMRVIVYPTT

-401 RPKLDV
+401 RPRLDV

-418 LKRQQETMQ
+418 MKRQTETMQ

-470 ADDLSAYDDVISW
+470 ADDLSAYDDVINW

-502 GAQILYSWMTM
+502 GAQILYTWMTM

-571 RKTTDDQKLLEQLEK
+571 RKTTDDKKLLEQLEK
-586 RYEENKKNPQKK
+586 RYEENKKNPKK
-598 TSGLA
+598 KSGLA

>member
-1 MDKNTITGLVLMLCV
+1 MDKNTIIGLVLMLCV
-16 AFAFPYFSSLGGE
+16 AIAFPFLSTIGSEPVPQNVE
-29 TETQNIATTEPQ
+29 TVETKTEQ
-41 TEEVKAT
+41 VDAT
-48 VDASEQADVATVV
+48 VDESKTNVAPIVAD
-61 DSTALFFASKEQNYQ
+61 SSALFFASKQPNYQ
-76 EGVILDNGKVQLVI
+76 EAVILDNGKVELI
-90 NPKGGMIAR
+90 IDPKGGMIAR
-99 ANLCEYRSYEHYKEN
+99 ANLPEYRSYEHYKAGE
-114 LDAPLYLFDE
+114 DAPLYLFDE

-147 TAENQTDTSVTMVL
+147 VAENQTDTSVTMVL
-161 SHPNGESI
+161 SHPSGEKI

-183 FTIRAKNMQKHFAR
+183 FTIRTENMQKHFTR
-197 NSDIQVDW
+197 NSDIQIDW

-230 DDDAEN
+230 NDDTDN
-236 LAEMENEQEK
+236 LAEMEDEQEK
-246 LQQPVDWIAFKNQ
+246 LEQPVDWIAFKNQ

-274 DLKSEQMAEYSG
+274 DVKSQQMAEYSG
-286 YLKGYTAKMHLPF
+286 YLKGYTAKMNLPF
-299 DASSEEIANLQ
+299 DASAEEVANLQ

-354 TIYVFDYLTALNL
+354 TIYVFDYLTAMNL

-376 TLLMRVIVYPST
+376 TLLMRVIVYPTT

-418 LKRQQETMQ
+418 MKRQTETMQ

-470 ADDLSAYDDVISW
+470 ADDLSAYDDVINW

-502 GAQILYSWMTM
+502 GAQILYTWMTM

-571 RKTTDDQKLLEQLEK
+571 RKTTDDKKLLEQLEK
-586 RYEENKKNPQKK
+586 RYEENKKNPKK
-598 TSGLA
+598 KSGLA

>member
-1 MDKNTITGLVLMLCV
+1 MDKNTIIGLVLMLCV
-16 AFAFPYFSSLGGE
+16 AIAFPFLSTIGSEPVPQNVE
-29 TETQNIATTEPQ
+29 TVETKTEQ
-41 TEEVKAT
+41 VDAT
-48 VDASEQADVATVV
+48 VDESKTNVAPIVAD
-61 DSTALFFASKEQNYQ
+61 SSALFFASKQPNYQ
-76 EGVILDNGKVQLVI
+76 EAVILDNGKVQLVI
-90 NPKGGMIAR
+90 DPKGGMIAR
-99 ANLCEYRSYEHYKEN
+99 ANLPEYRSYEHYKAGE
-114 LDAPLYLFDE
+114 DAPLFLFDE

-147 TAENQTDTSVTMVL
+147 VAENQTDTCVTMVL
-161 SHPNGESI
+161 SHPSGEKI

-183 FTIRAKNMQKHFAR
+183 FTIRTENMQKHFTR
-197 NSDIQVDW
+197 NSDIQIDW

-230 DDDAEN
+230 NDDTDN
-236 LAEMENEQEK
+236 LAEMEDEQEK
-246 LQQPVDWIAFKNQ
+246 LEQPVDWIAFKNQ

-274 DLKSEQMAEYSG
+274 DVKSQQMAEHSG
-286 YLKGYTAKMHLPF
+286 YLKGYTAKMNLPF
-299 DASSEEIANLQ
+299 DASAEEVANLQ

-319 TLQKMDDFR
+319 TLQKMDNFR

-354 TIYVFDYLTALNL
+354 TIYVFDYLTAMNL

-376 TLLMRVIVYPST
+376 TLLMRVIVYPTT

-418 LKRQQETMQ
+418 MKRQTETMQ

-470 ADDLSAYDDVISW
+470 ADDLSAYDDVINW

-502 GAQILYSWMTM
+502 GAQILYTWMTM

-571 RKTTDDQKLLEQLEK
+571 RKTTDDKKLLEQLEK
-586 RYEENKKNPQKK
+586 RYEENKKNPKK
-598 TSGLA
+598 KSGLA

-628 M
+628 L

>member
-1 MDKNTITGLVLMLCV
+1 
-16 AFAFPYFSSLGGE
+16 
-29 TETQNIATTEPQ
+29 
-41 TEEVKAT
+41 
-48 VDASEQADVATVV
+48 
-61 DSTALFFASKEQNYQ
+61 
-76 EGVILDNGKVQLVI
+76 
-90 NPKGGMIAR
+90 
-99 ANLCEYRSYEHYKEN
+99 
-114 LDAPLYLFDE
+114 
-124 TNSEMNFSFET
+124 
-135 KEDILSLKDYYF
+135 
-147 TAENQTDTSVTMVL
+147 
-161 SHPNGESI
+161 
-169 MLDYALLPDNYLVN
+169 
-183 FTIRAKNMQKHFAR
+183 
-197 NSDIQVDW
+197 
-205 KDCVKQQEKGYYFEN
+205 
-220 MYSTLTYKLT
+220 
-230 DDDAEN
+230 
-236 LAEMENEQEK
+236 
-246 LQQPVDWIAFKNQ
+246 
-259 YFSAVMI
+259 
-266 AKESFTNV
+266 
-274 DLKSEQMAEYSG
+274 
-286 YLKGYTAKMHLPF
+286 
-299 DASSEEIANLQ
+299 
-310 FYFGPNHYR
+310 
-319 TLQKMDDFR
+319 
-328 LSEREND
+328 
-335 LQELVDLG
+335 
-343 WPLFRWINRFF
+343 
-354 TIYVFDYLTALNL
+354 
-367 PMWVVLLLI
+367 
-376 TLLMRVIVYPST
+376 
-388 KKSYLSGARMRVL
+388 MRVL

-418 LKRQQETMQ
+418 MKRQTETMQ

-502 GAQILYSWMTM
+502 GAQILYTWMTM

-571 RKTTDDQKLLEQLEK
+571 RKTTDDKKLLEQLEK
-586 RYEENKKNPQKK
+586 RYEENKKNPKK
-598 TSGLA
+598 KSGLA

>member
-1 MDKNTITGLVLMLCV
+1 MDKNTIIGLVLMLCV
-16 AFAFPYFSSLGGE
+16 AIAFPFLSTIGSEPVPQNVE
-29 TETQNIATTEPQ
+29 TVETKTEQ
-41 TEEVKAT
+41 VDAT
-48 VDASEQADVATVV
+48 VDESNTNVAPVVAD
-61 DSTALFFASKEQNYQ
+61 SSALFFASKQPNYQ
-76 EGVILDNGKVQLVI
+76 EAVILDNGKVQLVI
-90 NPKGGMIAR
+90 DPKGGMIAR
-99 ANLCEYRSYEHYKEN
+99 ANLPEYRSYEHYKAGE
-114 LDAPLYLFDE
+114 DAPLFLFDE

-135 KEDILSLKDYYF
+135 KDDILSLKDYYF
-147 TAENQTDTSVTMVL
+147 VAENQTDTSVTMVL
-161 SHPNGESI
+161 SHPSGEKI
-169 MLDYALLPDNYLVN
+169 MLDYAILPDNYLVN
-183 FTIRAKNMQKHFAR
+183 FTIRTENMQKHFTR
-197 NSDIQVDW
+197 NSDIQIDW

-230 DDDAEN
+230 NDDTDN
-236 LAEMENEQEK
+236 LAEMEDEQEK

-274 DLKSEQMAEYSG
+274 DVKSQQMAEHSG
-286 YLKGYTAKMHLPF
+286 YLKGYTAKMNLPF
-299 DASSEEIANLQ
+299 DASVEEVANLQ

-319 TLQKMDDFR
+319 TLQKMDNFR

-354 TIYVFDYLTALNL
+354 TIYVFDYLTAMNL

-376 TLLMRVIVYPST
+376 TLLMRVIVYPTT

-418 LKRQQETMQ
+418 MKRQSETMQ

-470 ADDLSAYDDVISW
+470 ADDLSAYDDVINW

-502 GAQILYSWMTM
+502 GAQILYTWMTM

-520 TPEQAEQ
+520 SPEQAEQ

-571 RKTTDDQKLLEQLEK
+571 RKTTDDKKLLEQLEK
-586 RYEENKKNPQKK
+586 RYEENKKNPKK
-598 TSGLA
+598 KSGLA

>member
-1 MDKNTITGLVLMLCV
+1 MDKNTIIGLVLMLCV
-16 AFAFPYFSSLGGE
+16 AIAFPFLSTIGSEPVPQNVE
-29 TETQNIATTEPQ
+29 TVETKTEQ
-41 TEEVKAT
+41 VDAT
-48 VDASEQADVATVV
+48 VDESKTNVAPIVAD
-61 DSTALFFASKEQNYQ
+61 SSALFFASKQPNYQ
-76 EGVILDNGKVQLVI
+76 EAVILDNGKVQLI
-90 NPKGGMIAR
+90 IDPKGGMIAR
-99 ANLCEYRSYEHYKEN
+99 ANLPEYRSYEHYKAGEG
-114 LDAPLYLFDE
+114 APLFLFDE

-147 TAENQTDTSVTMVL
+147 VAENQTDTSVTMVL
-161 SHPNGESI
+161 SHPSGEKI

-183 FTIRAKNMQKHFAR
+183 FTIRTENMQKHFTR
-197 NSDIQVDW
+197 NSDIQIDW

-230 DDDAEN
+230 NDDTDN
-236 LAEMENEQEK
+236 LAEMEDEQEK

-274 DLKSEQMAEYSG
+274 DVKSQQMAEHSG
-286 YLKGYTAKMHLPF
+286 YLKGYTAKMNLPF
-299 DASSEEIANLQ
+299 DASAEEVANLQ

-354 TIYVFDYLTALNL
+354 TIYVFDYLTAMNL

-376 TLLMRVIVYPST
+376 TLLMRVIVYPTT

-418 LKRQQETMQ
+418 MKRQTETMQ

-470 ADDLSAYDDVISW
+470 ADDLSAYDDVINW

-502 GAQILYSWMTM
+502 GAQILYTWMTM

-571 RKTTDDQKLLEQLEK
+571 RKTTDDKKLLEQLEK
-586 RYEENKKNPQKK
+586 RYEENKKNPKK
-598 TSGLA
+598 KSGLA